1 MQTHAKA
8 WTMSLQACMQ
18 NYFTLILARMDTV
31 RIGSRDRVPH
41 VAGHVSDRCSSD
53 SKSYFETAPRYIHA
67 P

>member
-1 MQTHAKA
+1 
-8 WTMSLQACMQ
+8 MQ